1 MKTLRILT
9 MIMIAFTLVF
19 TSCERDDNFTDDN
32 SDTPDDTVIIDDNN
46 DPTDT
51 GNLDQF
57 FGSAV
62 NRDFFGQVVDEN
74 NNAIQGALVKVGAL
88 TVFTDDN
95 GIFSAENASVN
106 EQFAY
111 LRVTASGYVTSGR
124 ALRPS
129 DGINRVKIM
138 LLSADVTATVNS
150 GSPETVQLGNG
161 TSVALPGAYIDENG
175 NAYSGAVDVILDYL
189 DPASAD
195 LDAVMP
201 GMLYAEDAAGD
212 EAYLETFGM
221 ISVEL
226 RDTSGNELNID
237 PNNPAELRFPLDPA
251 LQGVAPATIP
261 LWSFNDELGYWIE
274 DGEAVLQGNEYVGQ
288 VSHFS
293 FWNCDAPFPVVD
305 FCTTV
310 LDDNG
315 NALANTTVTITSPNT
330 PYPRSG
336 VTDQNGQVCG
346 KVPSGLT
353 MTIEVVD
360 LCGNPVFSDV
370 IGPFAG
376 PTTYGPISVNPG
388 SSTSQQVIGNFN
400 DCSNN
405 PITNGYVV
413 LEYGGSV
420 FYEPVTAGTFDINL
434 ISCPASNT
442 FTLEAIDIVNQQ
454 SSGIINYTFTPPTT
468 TLGTITSCNAV
479 SEYIEWEAEGVQR
492 FLTSPINTY
501 DNGNNFSVN
510 ASNGNEFFYIS
521 SSDTAVG
528 TYTWGNG
535 QQAPPGSFE
544 MEMYEVLSQIDIDY
558 NAPINITFQLNA
570 FGAVGDYIDI
580 TFSGTYSDNSAM
592 IQPISGSLHVIRD

>member
-9 MIMIAFTLVF
+9 MIIIAFTLVF

-226 RDTSGNELNID
+226 RATSGNELNID

-274 DGEAVLQGNEYVGQ
+274 DGQAVLQGNEYVGQ

-413 LEYGGSV
+413 LEYGGSL

-454 SSGIINYTFTPPTT
+454 SSGVINYTFTPPTT

-479 SEYIEWEAEGVQR
+479 SEYIEWELEGVQH
-492 FLTSPINTY
+492 FLTSPINTF
-501 DNGNNFSVN
+501 DNGNNFSIN
-510 ASNGNEFFYIS
+510 ASNGNDFFFIS
-521 SSDTAVG
+521 SSDTTVG

-544 MEMYEVLSQIDIDY
+544 MEIFEALAQADIDY

-580 TFSGTYSDNSAM
+580 TFSGTYSDTSGV
-592 IQPISGSLHVIRD
+592 IQPVSGSMHVLRD

>member
-9 MIMIAFTLVF
+9 MILIAFTFIF

-32 SDTPDDTVIIDDNN
+32 SDIPDDTVIVDDNDTN
-46 DPTDT
+46 DT

-57 FGSAV
+57 FGSVV

-74 NNAIQGALVKVGAL
+74 NNAIQGALVKVGAQ

-95 GIFSAENASVN
+95 GIFSAQNASVN

-124 ALRPS
+124 AMRPS

-150 GSPETVQLGNG
+150 GTPETVQLGNG
-161 TSVALPGAYIDENG
+161 TSVALPGDYIDENG
-175 NAYSGAVDVILDYL
+175 NPYSGTVDVILDYL
-189 DPASAD
+189 DPASDD

-201 GMLYAEDAAGD
+201 GMLYAEDVTGD
-212 EAYLETFGM
+212 EVYLETFGM

-226 RDTSGNELNID
+226 RDAGGNELNID

-251 LQGVAPATIP
+251 LQGVAPTTIP
-261 LWSFNDELGYWIE
+261 LWSFDDELGYWIE

-315 NALANTTVTITSPNT
+315 NPLANTTVTITSPNT

-360 LCGNPVFSDV
+360 LCGNPIFSDV

-376 PTTYGPISVNPG
+376 PTTYGPVSVNPG

-405 PITNGYVV
+405 PITDGYVV
-413 LEYGGSV
+413 LNYGGSI

-434 ISCPASNT
+434 ISCPASNV
-442 FTLEAIDIVNQQ
+442 FTLEAVDIVNQQ
-454 SSGIINYTFTPPTT
+454 SSGVINYTFTPPTT

-479 SEYIEWEAEGVQR
+479 SEYIEWEAEGVQH

-592 IQPISGSLHVIRD
+592 IQPISGSMHVIRD